1 MRDDVIVGVIGTLM
15 QRTTKLCFKAVSYV
29 NRPKSEPNAERI
41 DQRLQPMNEP
51 ASQTQVGPSDATLL
65 SRMQLLRVLLVLD
78 AAVLL
83 LLGALLILAPKAVQ
97 LAFHFKD
104 LPAGMSYIMGL
115 WGCVLATMAVGYAVA
130 ATDPLRQ
137 VVWVQVGIAR
147 GALEC
152 VLGLIYLARGIV
164 TWQQAA
170 FGIIVAA
177 LITIAYIVL
186 YPYGKTGEI
195 K

>member
-1 MRDDVIVGVIGTLM
+1 
-15 QRTTKLCFKAVSYV
+15 
-29 NRPKSEPNAERI
+29 
-41 DQRLQPMNEP
+41 MNES
-51 ASQTQVGPSDATLL
+51 ASQTQSEPSEGTLL
-65 SRMQLLRVLLVLD
+65 SRMQLLRGLLVLD

-104 LPAGMSYIMGL
+104 LPAGVSYIIGL

-130 ATDPLRQ
+130 ATDPARH

-152 VLGLIYLARGIV
+152 VLGLVYLSRGIV

-170 FGIIVAA
+170 VGIIIAA
-177 LITIAYIVL
+177 LITIAYIAL
-186 YPYGKTGEI
+186 YPYGPNQVKP